1 MWRSVCILAVEGGV
15 LLIRLEGVRPGHN
28 GRVNL
33 EEWKV
38 LFLLLGRSLPPG
50 LGVLTSLEE
59 PLLVC
64 SLPCL
69 IILSERPLHAMRALP
84 EDLANQLGALVP

>member
-1 MWRSVCILAVEGGV
+1 MWRPVGVLGGV
-15 LLIRLEGVRPGHN
+15 LLIRLEGGRPGHDC
-28 GRVNL
+28 RVDL

-38 LFLLLGRSLPPG
+38 LFLLIWRSLPPG

-59 PLLVC
+59 ALLVC

-84 EDLANQLGALVP
+84 QELANQLGALVP